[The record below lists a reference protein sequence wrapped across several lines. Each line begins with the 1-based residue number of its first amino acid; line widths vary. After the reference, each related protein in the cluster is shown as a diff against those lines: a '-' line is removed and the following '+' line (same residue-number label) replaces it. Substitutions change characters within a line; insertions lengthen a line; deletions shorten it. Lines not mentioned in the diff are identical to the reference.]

1 MSRNE
6 KMQNVLKLQ
15 SFDFEEDYSKRASIA
30 GQVSPASIAACM
42 TPLPS
47 SVTSVAVCNN

>member
-1 MSRNE
+1 MSKNE

-15 SFDFEEDYSKRASIA
+15 SFDFEEDYSARASVM
-30 GQVSPASIAACM
+30 GPVSPASIVACM

-47 SVTSVAVCNN
+47 SATSVAVCNN